1 MANPKTIALPL
12 AQQEYNT
19 TDEAVTRRIIEQTG
33 TKNIEQAVQDL
44 AIELDKLQKMQSVVA
59 SKSVKRHQFL
69 LMGMTSG

>member
-19 TDEAVTRRIIEQTG
+19 TDEAVTRRI
-33 TKNIEQAVQDL
+33 IEQAVQDL

-69 LMGMTSG
+69 LMGVKHG

>member
-19 TDEAVTRRIIEQTG
+19 TDEAVTRRIIEQA
-33 TKNIEQAVQDL
+33 IQDL
-44 AIELDKLQKMQSVVA
+44 SIKLDKLQKMQSVVA

-69 LMGMTSG
+69 LMGMKHG

>member
-19 TDEAVTRRIIEQTG
+19 TDESVTRRI
-33 TKNIEQAVQDL
+33 IEQAVQDL
-44 AIELDKLQKMQSVVA
+44 AIEIDKLQKMQSVVA

-69 LMGMTSG
+69 LMGITSG

>member
-19 TDEAVTRRIIEQTG
+19 IDESVTRRI
-33 TKNIEQAVQDL
+33 IEQAVQDL
-44 AIELDKLQKMQSVVA
+44 AIEIDKLQKMQSVVA
-59 SKSVKRHQFL
+59 SKSIKRHQFL

>member
-1 MANPKTIALPL
+1 MANPKSIALPL

-19 TDEAVTRRIIEQTG
+19 TDEAVTRRIIEQ
-33 TKNIEQAVQDL
+33 AVQDL
-44 AIELDKLQKMQSVVA
+44 AIELDKLQKMQSVVT